1 MTLSISKKT
10 IAALF
15 FCGAIVSWGACAV
28 AADAPQGI
36 KVGQYHVEMAS
47 AGSGA
52 YTVIFESGFSGGV
65 ADWHRVA
72 PDVAKSAKVVVYTRA
87 GSGKSDPRPEARTPQ
102 RASLELD
109 QLIEAAQLKP
119 PFILVG
125 HSYGGYLIRLFA
137 ARHPDKVAGMVFVD
151 PSMERFNTE
160 LKKVDA
166 AKLTQDLRH
175 LETLTPAAFKI
186 EARLVDEAF
195 TAASRLPAPRLPDV
209 PSVVLTSTMVRE
221 KPEFF
226 MHSVPAVAVWRKLHE
241 QLFRQFS
248 NGSHS
253 VTATSGHNIHM
264 EDPALVSGAIE
275 QVIASATKLAKR
287 RAHQLARTSLMRSVD
302 QAAVLLAERRHA
314 DAHALITAA
323 LKASQFNENEVN
335 KIGYEVL
342 ARQPQVAVLV
352 MKANTEAFAQSA
364 NAHDSYG
371 EALLAAQRPELA
383 KAQFLRAIEL
393 GTAAG
398 KGTRTMD
405 GYRANLAKAEQ
416 ALAAAK

>member
-1 MTLSISKKT
+1 MTLSFSRKT
-10 IAALF
+10 IAALV
-15 FCGAIVSWGACAV
+15 FCGSIVSWGASAV

-65 ADWHRVA
+65 ADWQRVA

-87 GSGKSDPRPEARTPQ
+87 GSGKSDPRPEARTPE

-166 AKLTQDLRH
+166 GKLAQDLRH
-175 LETLTPAAFKI
+175 VDSLTPAAFKA
-186 EARLVDEAF
+186 ELKLVDEAF
-195 TAASRLPAPRLPDV
+195 TAASRVPAPPLPDV

-226 MHSVPAVAVWRKLHE
+226 MHTVPAVNVWRRLHE

-248 NGSHS
+248 SGSHIL
-253 VTATSGHNIHM
+253 TATSGHNIHM
-264 EDPALVSGAIE
+264 EEPALVSGAIE

-302 QAAVLLAERRHA
+302 EAAVLLAARRGA
-314 DAHALITAA
+314 EAHSLMAAA
-323 LKASQFNENEVN
+323 LKASQFSENEVN
-335 KIGYEVL
+335 KLGYDVL

-371 EALLAAQRPELA
+371 EVLLGTRQPELA

-393 GTAAG
+393 GTGAG

-405 GYRANLAKAEQ
+405 GYRANLVKAEQ

>member
-1 MTLSISKKT
+1 LTLSLSTKT
-10 IAALF
+10 IAALL
-15 FCGAIVSWGACAV
+15 FCGAIVSWSGAAA
-28 AADAPQGI
+28 AADAPQGV

-52 YTVIFESGFSGGV
+52 YTVIFESGFSGGMS
-65 ADWHRVA
+65 DWQRVA
-72 PDVAKSAKVVVYTRA
+72 PDVAKSAKVVVYTRS

-102 RASLELD
+102 RVSLELD

-166 AKLTQDLRH
+166 AKLAQDLRH
-175 LETLTPAAFKI
+175 FDSLTPAAFKA
-186 EARLVDEAF
+186 ESQLVDDAF
-195 TAASRLPAPRLPDV
+195 TAAGRLPAPALPDV

-248 NGSHS
+248 SGSHI

-264 EDPALVSGAIE
+264 EEPALVSGAIE

-287 RAHQLARTSLMRSVD
+287 RAHQLARASLMRSVD
-302 QAAVLLAERRHA
+302 EAAVLVAARRGA
-314 DAHALITAA
+314 DAHSLIAAA
-323 LKASQFNENEVN
+323 LKASQFSENEVN
-335 KIGYEVL
+335 KLGYDVL

-352 MKANTEAFAQSA
+352 MQANSEAFAQSA
-364 NAHDSYG
+364 NAADSYG
-371 EALLAAQRPELA
+371 EVLLAAKQPALA

-393 GTAAG
+393 GAASG
-398 KGTRTMD
+398 KGARSMD
-405 GYRANLAKAEQ
+405 GYRGNLAKAEQ
-416 ALAAAK
+416 ALAAPN